1 MSHQTGTGAVVA
13 KREDSPPVNTDEIR
27 ALTTAAGHD
36 VLNEETQVRPED
48 PGTYFGGGKVQRLAG
63 VVEQTGARLVVI
75 DGNLSPQQIIN
86 VREAM
91 PASTRVLD
99 RYHLILQLFAD
110 QATTRRAQLQV
121 ELAQLRY
128 EQPRIEEDADPQG
141 MNIALEKGTIVN
153 GVENR
158 IAELE
163 RKLESLPNPAE
174 QHRER
179 RREEGFDLVT
189 IAGYTNAGKSTLLHR
204 LADEMTV
211 QEDDPGPGHSKKDAT
226 AAIEDRL
233 FKTLETTTRRATL
246 DGRPALVTDT
256 VGFVQDLPHWLIKSF
271 SSTLSEAAAADV
283 VVLVVDITDPVD
295 ELLEKTRVSLDV
307 LSAQGVNESSVVTAV
322 NKIDAVDAATQL
334 ERFEAVQSIAP
345 QPIPTSVRE
354 ETHLR
359 ALVRLVDERLP
370 TKEAVLTVP
379 NCGEAMQLVS
389 WTYDR
394 AAVGSVSYSGNEIRI
409 ELHGRPEIVEQ
420 ALAKAEGVSGTGM

>member
-1 MSHQTGTGAVVA
+1 MSNQTRTGAVVA
-13 KREDSPPVNTDEIR
+13 KRADSPPVDTEEIR

-36 VLNEETQVRPED
+36 VLDEVTQARPED
-48 PGTYFGGGKVQRLAG
+48 PGTYFGDGKVEELAKA
-63 VVEQTGARLVVI
+63 VEQSWAWLVVI
-75 DGNLSPQQIIN
+75 DGELAPQQMIN
-86 VREAM
+86 IREAM
-91 PASTRVLD
+91 PESTRVLD

-110 QATTRRAQLQV
+110 QATTRQAHLQV

-128 EQPRIEEDADPQG
+128 ELPRIEENADPQG
-141 MNIALEKGTIVN
+141 MNIALEKGTIVD

-174 QHRER
+174 QHRKR
-179 RREEGFDLVT
+179 RREEGFDPVP

-204 LADEMTV
+204 LADEMALE
-211 QEDDPGPGHSKKDAT
+211 EDDAGPDHSKKDAT

-246 DGRPALVTDT
+246 NGRPALATDT
-256 VGFVQDLPHWLIKSF
+256 VGFVQDLPHWLVKSF

-283 VVLVVDITDPVD
+283 VVLVVDVTDPLD

-307 LSAQGVNESSVVTAV
+307 LTSQGVDESSVVTAV

-334 ERFEAVQSIAP
+334 EHVEAIQSIAP
-345 QPIPTSVRE
+345 SPIPISVRE
-354 ETHLR
+354 ETHLG
-359 ALVRLVDERLP
+359 ALVRLIEERLP
-370 TKEAVLTVP
+370 TDEVVLEVP

-389 WTYDR
+389 WAYDR
-394 AAVGSVSYSGNEIRI
+394 TAVDSVSYSGNKVRI
-409 ELHGRPEIVEQ
+409 ELHGRPEVVEQ
-420 ALAKAEGVSGTGM
+420 AIAKAEGVSSD